1 MPKKQTEAKKTVT
14 VKCRLFGKK
23 LDNEVTTEIELDPE
37 SISFGDR
44 VTVDDLAKAATDQ
57 VLDRKICGTIDYKLE
72 LEDEQS
78 VMFSEEID
86 EDNNTNHGALVFDAS
101 ETLKQRLSVKVLNGR
116 EALAEFKARA
126 AKAAEP
132 NAED

>member
-37 SISFGDR
+37 SISFGER
-44 VTVDDLAKAATDQ
+44 VTVDDLIKAATDQ
-57 VLDRKICGTIDYKLE
+57 VLDRKIGGTIDYKLE

-86 EDNNTNHGALVFDAS
+86 EDHEALVLDAI
-101 ETLKQRLSVKVLNGR
+101 ETLKQRICVKVLNGR
-116 EALAEFKARA
+116 EALAELKALRA
-126 AKAAEP
+126 TKAAESS
-132 NAED
+132 AED